1 MMIDRFNRSLR
12 TLSYWMG
19 LGMSLSSAGTSLPV
33 PNDGFLGRIRI
44 AGSTGIAMG
53 TNVGATRELG
63 EPLHAGAVGGQSVWW
78 QWDAPA
84 DGELWI
90 TTDGSNLDTVLA
102 VYTGSDLRNLTHV
115 VSNDD
120 HGLQLTSRVR
130 VFAKNGTSYAFA
142 VDTMGSE
149 TRSVVGSI
157 SLRWSFLAEPI
168 LRPINDR
175 FLGRT
180 RLVGSS
186 TGHRIE
192 TTNRFATRDLGEPFH
207 ADVVGDSS
215 LWWEWTPQ
223 ASGPVQLSTEGSD
236 FDTVLAV
243 YTGDSLTNLQTV
255 AVSDDLDSP
264 SGVLTSLLTWSPQVG
279 RRYLIAVDGFDGAS
293 GKVSLS
299 LGPWAPRA
307 QNLQLT
313 TEGVFQFRVPGLSQ
327 TTQALES
334 SPDPGCCWSPVPLW
348 RVTGGI
354 GTYMEW
360 IPDGAS
366 RRFYRVVSPP

>member
-1 MMIDRFNRSLR
+1 MISRALNCSRELPYWLGLSVSL
-12 TLSYWMG
+12 LVQ
-19 LGMSLSSAGTSLPV
+19 AGTPV
-33 PNDGFLGRIRI
+33 VPGDGFVGRSRI
-44 AGSTGIAMG
+44 AGSVGLAATA
-53 TNVGATRELG
+53 NVGATREPG
-63 EPLHAGAVGGQSVWW
+63 EPLHAGIVGGQSVWW
-78 QWDAPA
+78 QWDAPS

-90 TTDGSNLDTVLA
+90 TTDGSDLDTVLA
-102 VYTGSDLRNLTHV
+102 VYTGSDLRNLTEV

-120 HGLQLTSRVR
+120 HGLHITSRVR
-130 VFAKNGTSYAFA
+130 VFAKKGASYAIA
-142 VDTMGSE
+142 VDSMGSE
-149 TRSVVGSI
+149 TRFAVGSI

-175 FLGRT
+175 FLGRI
-180 RLVGSS
+180 RLAGSPS
-186 TGHRIE
+186 GLRIE
-192 TTNRFATRDLGEPFH
+192 TTNQYATRDLGEPYH

-223 ASGPVQLSTEGSD
+223 TSGPVQLSTEGSD

-243 YTGDSLTNLQTV
+243 YTGDSLASLVPV
-255 AVSDDLDSP
+255 AVSDDVDSS

-299 LGPWAPRA
+299 LAPWAPRA

-313 TEGVFQFRVPGLSQ
+313 TEGVFQFRVPGLLQ
-327 TTQALES
+327 TTQTLES
-334 SPDPGCCWSPVPLW
+334 STDPGCCWSPVPQW
-348 RVTGGI
+348 QVGGGI

-360 IPDGAS
+360 MPDGAS
-366 RRFYRVVSPP
+366 RRFYRVVSLP